1 MDRADRILLGE
12 LQADSRRSITELA
25 DRAGLSSS
33 ACHRRV
39 RMLEAGGYI
48 EGYGAR
54 LDPDRLGLGLHALVE
69 ISLTRQS
76 REAMNAFEEAVGR
89 FDDILSC
96 ELTSGAADYVIRV
109 AASDLAA
116 FDDIH
121 RNCLAQLPGVS
132 AMRTSFVIRQ
142 IKPWRG
148 YPVPPR

>member
-1 MDRADRILLGE
+1 MDKADRILLEE
-12 LQADSRRSITELA
+12 LQADSRRPIVELA
-25 DRAGLSSS
+25 EHAGLSSS
-33 ACHRRV
+33 ACHRHI
-39 RMLEAGGYI
+39 RMLESEGYI

-54 LDPDRLGLGLHALVE
+54 LDPERLGLGLHALVE

-76 REAMNAFEEAVGR
+76 REAMNAFEDAVGR

-96 ELTSGAADYVIRV
+96 DLTSGAADYVIRV
-109 AASDLAA
+109 AAPDLAA

-148 YPVPPR
+148 YPVPER